1 MKKNMM
7 YVGMIVL
14 ILLIGAANV
23 WAGGSRQSG
32 AAGSAAGGVYEA
44 TVLSITFT
52 GQPIADNA
60 KAKLEMER
68 ITNSHINFTWVSN
81 SNYEDKLNTMM
92 ASGSLPAIV
101 TLTGLTSSVINN
113 IRAGAFWDITDEI
126 KNYEYLKQTNPVTIS
141 NLKIDGRLYGIPRAR
156 QVARNGITYRY
167 DWAVKAGIPEPK
179 TTEDIYNLLKYFTEG
194 DPDGN
199 GKKDTYGMTWC
210 KFDGPLDIITTWFGG
225 GNQWVEQNGKYVPY
239 MFTQG
244 YMDAMNFARRLYR
257 EGLVNDDFASRDSA
271 IWADDI
277 NSGKSGMHIDVAD
290 QAQRTDNELL
300 KLDTAKY
307 TNAIWVINSVSS
319 PAGLYNLPT
328 TGYAGMV
335 AISKSGAKTEA
346 DMRRALNFIDR
357 TNTTEALD
365 LFTYGVPGT
374 HFDIVDGYAVRR
386 TDLSAAEAANNVN
399 EGLNQFMTNVMNNA
413 TPEKLSRIRQ
423 QVWDVQYKSNMNILV
438 PNPCITFSNSSKVY
452 PDKGSDLDT
461 IRRDARVQYIVG
473 QIDEAGWRAAM
484 ETWKSAGGQALTDE
498 YNTMKK

>member
-1 MKKNMM
+1 MRKFKK
-7 YVGMIVL
+7 
-14 ILLIGAANV
+14 A
-23 WAGGSRQSG
+23 
-32 AAGSAAGGVYEA
+32 AAGITAVLMIFGASACSKKDAGTEPADSGVWEA

-60 KAKLEMER
+60 QAKLELER

-101 TLTGLTSSVINN
+101 SLTGLTSSVINN

-126 KNYEYLKQTNPVTIS
+126 QNYEYLKQTNPITIN
-141 NLKIDGRLYGIPRAR
+141 NLKIDGRLYGLPRAR

-179 TTEDIYNLLKYFTEG
+179 TTDDIYRLLKYFTEN

-199 GKKDTYGMTWC
+199 GRKDTYGMTWC

-225 GNQWVEQNGKYVPY
+225 GNQWVEQDGKYVPY

-244 YMDAMNFARRLYR
+244 YMDAMNFARRLYQ
-257 EGLVNDDFASRDSA
+257 EGLVNDDFASRDTA

-290 QAQRTDNELL
+290 QAQRTDNALL
-300 KLDTAKY
+300 QLDQAKY
-307 TNAIWVINSVSS
+307 TDAIWVVNSVSS

-328 TGYAGMV
+328 VGYAGMV
-335 AISKSGAKTEA
+335 AISKSGAKTEEE
-346 DMRRALNFIDR
+346 MRKALNFIDR
-357 TNTTEALD
+357 TNTPEAMD
-365 LFTYGVPGT
+365 LFTYGVPGV
-374 HFDIVDGYAVRR
+374 HFDILDGYAVRR
-386 TDLSAAEAANNVN
+386 SGLSEAEAANNVN
-399 EGLNQFMTNVMNNA
+399 EGFNQFMTNVINNA

-423 QVWDVQYKSNMNILV
+423 QVFDVQYKSDMSILV
-438 PNPCITFSNSSKVY
+438 ANPCITFSNSSKVY
-452 PDKGSDLDT
+452 SEKGSDLDT
-461 IRRDARVQYIVG
+461 IRRDARIQYIVG
-473 QIDEAGWRAAM
+473 QINEAGWRAAM
-484 ETWKSAGGQALTDE
+484 ETWKSAGGQALIDE
-498 YNTMKK
+498 YNSMKN